1 MNHFLLDPL
10 FVFPFGFFAIFI
22 SFTVIFLLR
31 EYKLEASFAKKSAS
45 TTNESSIY
53 EKMYGE
59 KTQKS
64 ENSLPVS
71 GSEKKSRYNEEYL
84 PEEEYHEA
92 GEKSQIDL
100 SGESYKKAV
109 LIQKEGPNP
118 GRQYVIHLYETAIG
132 KSETNDLVLW
142 DTTLSPHHAKIKTI
156 RERYVLFDMV
166 SEKGVYL
173 NGKKLLKPKI
183 LSDFDEIRMGKTTL
197 IFRGK

>member
-1 MNHFLLDPL
+1 MHFLLDPW
-10 FVFPFGFFAIFI
+10 FVFPFGIFIILVSFAILY
-22 SFTVIFLLR
+22 FLKG
-31 EYKLEASFAKKSAS
+31 YKLEASFTTAPINS
-45 TTNESSIY
+45 TNESSIY

-84 PEEEYHEA
+84 PEEEYPEA